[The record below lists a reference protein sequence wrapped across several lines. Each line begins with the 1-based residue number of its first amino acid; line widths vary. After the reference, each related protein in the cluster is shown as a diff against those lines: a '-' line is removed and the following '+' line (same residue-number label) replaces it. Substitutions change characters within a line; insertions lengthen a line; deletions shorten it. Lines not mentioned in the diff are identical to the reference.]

1 MARAARRYDIF
12 LPLAFNDGRPIP
24 DEKFESVDSK
34 LIEQFGG
41 VTAQLRDFPLRGAWR
56 SEGRLY
62 QDQVIILTVI
72 DFRKRGSD
80 RFLRD
85 LKQRLLR
92 DFEQL
97 EILIA
102 ESPLRVR

>member
-12 LPLAFNDGRPIP
+12 LPLAFNDGRPIS
-24 DEKFESVDSK
+24 DETFEAVDNK
-34 LIEQFGG
+34 LLERFGG

-62 QDQVIILTVI
+62 HDQVIILTVI

-80 RFLRD
+80 RFVRG
-85 LKQRLLR
+85 LKRQLLR

-97 EILIA
+97 EILIT
-102 ESPLRVR
+102 ESPLRVH